1 VPTPSPLTTSAK
13 LGITRLLPLV
23 RREWKAFGLGLI
35 ALGGGAAI
43 NLLFPEIIRQF
54 LQTYGT
60 AGFAERSKQLA
71 LTLIALFAI
80 QAVCF
85 YFRSYL
91 FGVVGQR
98 VVAFVR
104 ARLFRIIIDRPIEF
118 FDTNRTADLV
128 SRLNSDCVLLQDAVS
143 VRLSVFVRY
152 SIQVIVG
159 TILMA
164 ALSPILTVTLLVIVP
179 LLVGLSLL
187 LGRKLRR
194 VSRAQQETLGV
205 SAAIA
210 QESFEAA
217 RLVRAFNREQFE
229 VARYSDSNSQV
240 LSLGLARA
248 ATASFFSSFVSFL
261 LNVAIVGVLVYGV
274 HLVEI
279 EQLSIGDLTAFL
291 LYGVIVA
298 VSFAFLAGGYSDL
311 LQSLGATDRVFEVLE
326 LGEPRLQKATRADIH
341 IRGGRYEFNH
351 VSFSYPSRPDI
362 EVLHSLSLTIPE
374 GKTTALV
381 GPSGAGKSTIVNL
394 MLGLY
399 DPSQGEILVDGTDIT
414 TIDTKSLRQHI
425 ALVPQEQALFAT
437 TIAENLRYGKESA
450 SDEELLRACEQVNL
464 RDFIE
469 SLPQGLHTMIGERGT
484 QLSTGQKQRLAIAR
498 ALLRDP
504 KILILDEATSALD
517 SENEHLVQQA
527 LSTVLKGR
535 TAVVIAHRL
544 ATIKGADQVVV
555 LEQGRLVQQG
565 THESLSRES
574 GLYRQLVERQEIF
587 VSPSP

>member
-1 VPTPSPLTTSAK
+1 MPTLSPMTTSAK
-13 LGITRLLPLV
+13 LGIARLLPLV

-43 NLLFPEIIRQF
+43 NLLFPQIIRQF
-54 LQTYGT
+54 LQTHG
-60 AGFAERSKQLA
+60 AVGFAERSQQLA
-71 LTLIALFAI
+71 LTLVALFAI

-152 SIQVIVG
+152 SVQVIVG
-159 TILMA
+159 TLLMA
-164 ALSPILTVTLLVIVP
+164 ALSPVLTVALLNIVP

-194 VSRAQQETLGV
+194 VSRAQQEALGT
-205 SAAIA
+205 SASIA

-229 VARYSDSNSQV
+229 VARYSDSNTQV
-240 LSLGLARA
+240 LSLGLART

-274 HLVEI
+274 HLVGI
-279 EQLSIGDLTAFL
+279 ERLTIGDLTAFL

-298 VSFAFLAGGYSDL
+298 VSFAFLAGGYTDL

-326 LGEPRLQKATRADIH
+326 LGEARSQKMSRPDIQVH
-341 IRGGRYEFNH
+341 SGRYEFRD
-351 VSFSYPSRPDI
+351 VSFSYPGRPDI
-362 EVLHSLSLTIPE
+362 EVLHSLSFSIPE

-399 DPSQGEILVDGTDIT
+399 DPSRGEILVDGTDIA
-414 TIDTKSLRQHI
+414 TIDTQSLRQHI

-464 RDFIE
+464 LSFIE
-469 SLPQGLHTMIGERGT
+469 SLPQGLHTLLGERGA

-504 KILILDEATSALD
+504 KVLILDEATSALD

-527 LSTVLKGR
+527 LNTVLKGR

-565 THESLSRES
+565 THESLSRET

-587 VSPSP
+587 VSPSA